1 MQTETIE
8 YKLKFDKFGQPRKYA
23 LTKKRRLR
31 IIDNSSWIEADTKNQ
46 WYYKDY
52 KSFYIVVSMFKHKEY
67 TITCSGYKMKRKYDC
82 LDKAKLASL
91 RFCDKLIK

>member
-23 LTKKRRLR
+23 LNKKRRLK
-31 IIDNSSWIEADTKNQ
+31 IIDNSSWVEAETKNQ

-52 KSFYIVVSMFKHKEY
+52 NSFYIVISMYKNNEY
-67 TITCSGYKMKRKYDC
+67 TVTCSGHKLENKF
-82 LDKAKLASL
+82 LDLEEAKLASL
-91 RFCDKLIK
+91 KFCNKILK